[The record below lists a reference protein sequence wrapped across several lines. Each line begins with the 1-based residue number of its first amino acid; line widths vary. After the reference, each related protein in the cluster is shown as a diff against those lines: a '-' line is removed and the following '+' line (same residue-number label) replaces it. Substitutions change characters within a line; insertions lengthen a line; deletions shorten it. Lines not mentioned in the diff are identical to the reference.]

1 MRTIKILIRSIIPS
15 RPVGWVGI
23 PLSIAIGL
31 SLYFVTATSIE
42 TDSRERF
49 ARLTQNARN
58 TIDARIKSYTDLLR
72 GTVSLFQISDPLT
85 RLQFHG
91 YVEGVDVP
99 RHFPAIES
107 INFALNVTD
116 EERGAFERKLR
127 SEHLSSGESLGY
139 FNIKPPGRRP
149 EYTVVVYAEPEQRW
163 AKSVGLD
170 LHANPVLEETFAI
183 LRDTGKLVTS
193 GMPIVALS
201 GVNRTALAMR
211 LPVYRMGMPA
221 NTVSERRAAYIGSVG
236 IAFSVDRLV
245 KGVIDEMPLKNVR
258 MTLVDHAIGVDKR
271 RRRVLFDSAA
281 GAPQQRPS
289 FLAPTGRFVST
300 TKVDFNG
307 RPWDATF
314 SVEAQ
319 EVYTGFEQYAPWLAM
334 LAGFI
339 SSMLLYAL
347 FHALTSSRRRAI
359 KMAKG
364 MTRELRDS
372 QAKLQL
378 SHQNLRRLAAHADQ
392 IKEHERKRIAREI
405 HDDLG
410 QNLLALR
417 IEADMLSTRTM
428 ERHPRLHARAL
439 ATLGQID
446 ATIKSVRQ
454 IINDLRPNVLDLGLS
469 AAVEWQ
475 VAEFVRR
482 TGIVC
487 ELIDEP
493 KEVALNDNIATAFF
507 RILQESLSNI
517 VRHAHASR
525 VRVELKMTGNRL
537 SMTVTDNGIGL
548 QSPERGKVGS
558 FGLVGIEERI
568 SILGGTFTINGSE
581 GGGTIVCISVPL
593 HLDATRPPVVSE
605 LPPVTASSPLSDKV
619 GALS

>member
-1 MRTIKILIRSIIPS
+1 MRTMKTLIRLITPA
-15 RPVGWVGI
+15 RHVGWMGV

-31 SLYFVTATSIE
+31 SLYFITAASIE

-49 ARLTQNARN
+49 AGLVQNARN
-58 TIDARIKSYTDLLR
+58 TIGARIKSYTDLLR
-72 GTVSLFQISDPLT
+72 GTVSLFQLSDPLT
-85 RLQFHG
+85 REQFHG
-91 YVEGVDVP
+91 YVAGLDVP
-99 RHFPAIES
+99 RYFPAIEN
-107 INFALNVTD
+107 INFAANITHA
-116 EERGAFERKLR
+116 ERERFERQVR
-127 SEHLSSGESLGY
+127 SEHLANGQSLDY
-139 FNIKPPGRRP
+139 FKILPAGRRDD
-149 EYTVVVYAEPEQRW
+149 YTVVVYAEPEQRW
-163 AKSVGLD
+163 AKMLGLD
-170 LHANPVLEETFAI
+170 LHANPLIQETFAR
-183 LRDTGKLVTS
+183 LRDTGTLVTS

-201 GVNRTALAMR
+201 GPNRTGLGMR
-211 LPVYRMGMPA
+211 LPVYRKGMPA
-221 NTVSERRAAYIGSVG
+221 STVSERRAAYIGSVG
-236 IAFSVDRLV
+236 IAFSVDKLV

-258 MTLVDHAIGVDKR
+258 MTLVDNAVGVDNR
-271 RRRVLFDSAA
+271 RGRVLFDSAA
-281 GAPQQRPS
+281 GASRQVPP
-289 FLAPTGRFVST
+289 FLAPSGRFVSS

-307 RPWDATF
+307 RAWDATF
-314 SVEAQ
+314 SVDAHEM
-319 EVYTGFEQYAPWLAM
+319 YTGFEEYAPWLAM
-334 LAGFI
+334 LAGFV

-417 IEADMLSTRTM
+417 IEADMLATRTV

-475 VAEFVRR
+475 IAEFVRR

-493 KEVALNDNIATAFF
+493 KEVPLNDNIATAFF

-517 VRHAHASR
+517 VRHAQASR

-537 SMTVTDNGIGL
+537 SMTVADNGVGL
-548 QSPERGKVGS
+548 QSRERGKSGS

-568 SILGGTFTINGSE
+568 GILGGTFTISGAE
-581 GGGTIVCISVPL
+581 GAGTTVCVSVPL
-593 HLDATRPPVVSE
+593 QLDPLRPPVTPE
-605 LPPVTASSPLSDKV
+605 LFPAAAPAAFSDNV